1 MAINAPSLIT
11 ASWVSNVMVVMG
23 IAPAFSLM
31 LSLPR
36 LTAAANQ
43 DYAFRTAPHWADG
56 KAGAIPM
63 TTITFDTQE
72 LVVELENSGFT
83 RQQSE
88 AVVSVLK
95 KSQSELATKDDL
107 HREIESLRNATK
119 TDLLELKVD
128 LVKWVGAL
136 MLAQVAVIAALV
148 KLL

>member
-1 MAINAPSLIT
+1 
-11 ASWVSNVMVVMG
+11 
-23 IAPAFSLM
+23 
-31 LSLPR
+31 
-36 LTAAANQ
+36 
-43 DYAFRTAPHWADG
+43 
-56 KAGAIPM
+56 M

-72 LVVELENSGFT
+72 LVHELENNGFT

-88 AVVSVLK
+88 AVVAVLK
-95 KSQSELATKDDL
+95 KAQSELATKTDIAL
-107 HREIESLRNATK
+107 LASK

>member
-1 MAINAPSLIT
+1 
-11 ASWVSNVMVVMG
+11 
-23 IAPAFSLM
+23 
-31 LSLPR
+31 
-36 LTAAANQ
+36 
-43 DYAFRTAPHWADG
+43 
-56 KAGAIPM
+56 M

>member
-1 MAINAPSLIT
+1 
-11 ASWVSNVMVVMG
+11 
-23 IAPAFSLM
+23 
-31 LSLPR
+31 
-36 LTAAANQ
+36 
-43 DYAFRTAPHWADG
+43 
-56 KAGAIPM
+56 M

-72 LVVELENSGFT
+72 LVNALEISGFT

-107 HREIESLRNATK
+107 HHEIEGLKNVTK

>member
-1 MAINAPSLIT
+1 
-11 ASWVSNVMVVMG
+11 
-23 IAPAFSLM
+23 
-31 LSLPR
+31 
-36 LTAAANQ
+36 
-43 DYAFRTAPHWADG
+43 
-56 KAGAIPM
+56 M

-72 LVVELENSGFT
+72 LVNALENSGFT

-95 KSQSELATKDDL
+95 KSQNELATKLDIAPL
-107 HREIESLRNATK
+107 ASK